1 MKNEPNLAI
10 FHQAF
15 SSKAKIAEVLP
26 NVLNPTSDV
35 LVVFKEAIDQL
46 GGVLSQ
52 CGRGDI
58 EDQYRAFHT
67 AISIFLLL
75 VEWKQAIRKAEF
87 DAQRFLAS
95 AKLQASE
102 IDYSLSYVMDSYLQ
116 EFLKN
121 VDSLQAVTELAGMQ
135 KYLSQ
140 WELPLLLFANTRS
153 NIFNKSDYTNEKNN
167 PSEKLQSTVAFLKF
181 EIDGKP
187 AEQYNYLKP
196 GVSYDLSIE
205 VRVSNWPVGANLLTL
220 TPVTIDARERG
231 WLPNFQFKKPEGNG
245 PFSFTETGRAVLEIA
260 HSFGSRPYEFL
271 YAAEFDNVSNDRN
284 IEIVGHRRLLL
295 EGTDIKSN
303 PRTGFTHVDQHL
315 LKIRNKMREF
325 PGLNSDDIA
334 NTMIVLEGLGNIAA
348 QALKGGTFESNM
360 SEKQFQTKIS
370 ELLRNRNEVGE
381 HLESHLEASG
391 GITDLTFKGIPIELK
406 IEKSKVFF
414 AKDFTNYFDQTA
426 SYAIALGKKVGI
438 LSVLEC
444 TEKKATPVGVIED
457 DIDFFIHQTGQSVIA
472 IIVVVIRGGLPKP
485 SSYSK

>member
-26 NVLNPTSDV
+26 NVVNPTSDV

-52 CGRGDI
+52 CGRGNI

-102 IDYSLSYVMDSYLQ
+102 IDHSLSYVMDSYLQ

-121 VDSLQAVTELAGMQ
+121 VDSLQSVTELAGMQ

-167 PSEKLQSTVAFLKF
+167 ASEKLQSTVAFLKF

-187 AEQYNYLKP
+187 AEQYEPY
-196 GVSYDLSIE
+196 
-205 VRVSNWPVGANLLTL
+205 RVCRRV
-220 TPVTIDARERG
+220 
-231 WLPNFQFKKPEGNG
+231 
-245 PFSFTETGRAVLEIA
+245 
-260 HSFGSRPYEFL
+260 
-271 YAAEFDNVSNDRN
+271 N
-284 IEIVGHRRLLL
+284 ILR
-295 EGTDIKSN
+295 DYPDDKIKIY
-303 PRTGFTHVDQHL
+303 P
-315 LKIRNKMREF
+315 
-325 PGLNSDDIA
+325 
-334 NTMIVLEGLGNIAA
+334 
-348 QALKGGTFESNM
+348 
-360 SEKQFQTKIS
+360 
-370 ELLRNRNEVGE
+370 
-381 HLESHLEASG
+381 
-391 GITDLTFKGIPIELK
+391 
-406 IEKSKVFF
+406 
-414 AKDFTNYFDQTA
+414 
-426 SYAIALGKKVGI
+426 
-438 LSVLEC
+438 
-444 TEKKATPVGVIED
+444 
-457 DIDFFIHQTGQSVIA
+457 
-472 IIVVVIRGGLPKP
+472 
-485 SSYSK
+485 

>member
-1 MKNEPNLAI
+1 MKNEPNLVI

-52 CGRGDI
+52 CGRGNI

-102 IDYSLSYVMDSYLQ
+102 IDDSLSYVMDSYLQ

-135 KYLSQ
+135 KYLSE

-153 NIFNKSDYTNEKNN
+153 NMFNQSNYIDEKNN
-167 PSEKLQSTVAFLKF
+167 ESKQLRSTVAFLKF

-196 GVSYDLSIE
+196 GTSYDLSIE
-205 VRVSNWPVGANLLTL
+205 VRVSNWPTGANLLTL
-220 TPVTIDARERG
+220 TPVTIDIRERN
-231 WLPNFQFKKPEGNG
+231 WLPNFHFKKPEGNG
-245 PFSFTETGRAVLEIA
+245 PFSFTGTGRAVLEVA

-271 YAAEFDNVSNDRN
+271 YAAEFDEISNYKSV
-284 IEIVGHRRLLL
+284 EIVGHRRLLL
-295 EGTDIKSN
+295 EGTDIISN
-303 PRTGFTHVDQHL
+303 PRTGFSHVDQHL
-315 LKIRNKMREF
+315 LKIRNRMREF

-334 NTMIVLEGLGNIAA
+334 NTMTVLEGFGNIAA
-348 QALKGGTFESNM
+348 QALKVGSFEANM
-360 SEKQFQTKIS
+360 SEKQFQIRVS
-370 ELLRNRNEVGE
+370 EMLRTRSEIGDN
-381 HLESHLEASG
+381 LDSHTEAAG

-406 IEKSKVFF
+406 VEKSKVLY
-414 AKDFTNYFDQTA
+414 AKDFKNYFDQTA
-426 SYAIALGKKVGI
+426 AYAIALGKKIGI
-438 LSVLEC
+438 LSILES
-444 TEKKATPVGVIED
+444 TVKLAPVGAVED
-457 DIDFFIHQTGQSVIA
+457 DIDFFIHQTGQSAIA

-485 SSYSK
+485 SSYSR